1 MIMIIENKRGGGF
14 DRQSSGDPDRTEG
27 NWRSAPKSF
36 DGMYQGCKNF
46 WNSILEYSED
56 TSTF

>member
-36 DGMYQGCKNF
+36 DGKANLVLIL
-46 WNSILEYSED
+46 SINR
-56 TSTF
+56 

>member
-36 DGMYQGCKNF
+36 DGITTTGK
-46 WNSILEYSED
+46 
-56 TSTF
+56 T